1 MYSNFYLLLNQH
13 LIYGFYL
20 RNMDLWAV
28 WVVEQN
34 DLILDDMNQMKFP
47 AISGHSIITSAFYSL
62 VNEEQI
68 N

>member
-34 DLILDDMNQMKFP
+34 DLILDDMNQMQFP
-47 AISGHSIITSAFYSL
+47 AISDHSIIKSAFYS
-62 VNEEQI
+62 
-68 N
+68 

>member
-1 MYSNFYLLLNQH
+1 
-13 LIYGFYL
+13 
-20 RNMDLWAV
+20 MDLWAV

-34 DLILDDMNQMKFP
+34 DLILDDMNQMQFP
-47 AISGHSIITSAFYSL
+47 AISDLSIIKSAFYFL

>member
-1 MYSNFYLLLNQH
+1 
-13 LIYGFYL
+13 
-20 RNMDLWAV
+20 MDLWAV

-34 DLILDDMNQMKFP
+34 DLILDDMNQMQFP
-47 AISGHSIITSAFYSL
+47 AVLLICSIFSDHSIIKSAFYFL

>member
-1 MYSNFYLLLNQH
+1 
-13 LIYGFYL
+13 
-20 RNMDLWAV
+20 MDLWAV

-34 DLILDDMNQMKFP
+34 DLILDDMNQMQFP
-47 AISGHSIITSAFYSL
+47 AIFDHSIIKSAFYFL

>member
-1 MYSNFYLLLNQH
+1 
-13 LIYGFYL
+13 
-20 RNMDLWAV
+20 MDLWAV

-34 DLILDDMNQMKFP
+34 DLILDNMNQMKFP

-62 VNEEQI
+62 VHEEQI

>member
-1 MYSNFYLLLNQH
+1 
-13 LIYGFYL
+13 
-20 RNMDLWAV
+20 MDLWAV

-34 DLILDDMNQMKFP
+34 DLILDDMNQMQFP
-47 AISGHSIITSAFYSL
+47 AISDHSTIKSAFYFL